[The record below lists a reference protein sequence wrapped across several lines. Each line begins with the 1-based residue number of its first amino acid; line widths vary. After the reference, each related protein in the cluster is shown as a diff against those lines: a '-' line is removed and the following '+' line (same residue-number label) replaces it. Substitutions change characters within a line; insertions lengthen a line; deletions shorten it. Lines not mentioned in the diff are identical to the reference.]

1 MTEIYEG
8 YPTKMRQKT
17 HTNIVLLPLK
27 STTVPK
33 RISPLLSLVPY
44 RGESVC
50 ASKTQVKDETG
61 KPKSVEYGYSWEDVI
76 HTLHGAGPRKQ
87 QNGAES
93 ACKTRR
99 TGGERA

>member
-1 MTEIYEG
+1 M
-8 YPTKMRQKT
+8 KT
-17 HTNIVLLPLK
+17 LQQTCTNIVLLPLK

-44 RGESVC
+44 RRESVNQ
-50 ASKTQVKDETG
+50 AKDETG
-61 KPKSVEYGYSWEDVI
+61 KPKSVEYEYSWEDGT
-76 HTLHGAGPRKQ
+76 HTLHGAGPTKQ

-99 TGGERA
+99 TSGKRA